1 MNMELKWYATVLRRY
16 WRILALG
23 TLLPGVAAV
32 VASLLLP
39 NTYEAQAQVV
49 LYRTSADV
57 TFDPRFQTVAE
68 DQSVNFN
75 NPQDPRRQTVA
86 ALAVSDAVL
95 AQTLDSL
102 PAAIKEEWS
111 LTALKNSLEV
121 SVIGNLFQLNAQ
133 AGSPE
138 TAATIANT
146 WAATVTQFTNDALRQ
161 QTTAEAMT
169 EQVQT
174 ALAEYEQAQTTLQ
187 TFLQS
192 NRLNQLELQIG
203 VKERAITDAQD
214 VFQSSAETEL
224 SANLA
229 AGERIPLLVNS
240 AEALRELL
248 AQSRPSEPVA
258 VATELTLLYLQAGAL
273 SAGVTLPGELQLTL
287 TPDSA
292 NPLTAASAIELL
304 DQLILALQSLQAR
317 LGVEVTGRSLALLAG
332 GDLEATL
339 AGPIQEAQAELNL
352 LQAELEMEQARQRE
366 LTTGRDLAWDDYLT
380 LRRKLA
386 EVAIVEQTAETEVV
400 MAAPAVAPEEPSG
413 PNLLLNT
420 AIALALGGT
429 ISLAA
434 VFLKAHLER
443 VTAGDTST

>member
-1 MNMELKWYATVLRRY
+1 MELTWYVTVLRRY
-16 WRILALG
+16 WRILVLG
-23 TLLPGVAAV
+23 ALLPAVAAV

-39 NTYEAQAQVV
+39 KSYEAQAQVV

-86 ALAVSDAVL
+86 ALAMSDAVL
-95 AQTLDSL
+95 AQTLASL
-102 PAAIKEEWS
+102 PADMQAGWS
-111 LTALKNSLEV
+111 LTALKNGLEV
-121 SVIGNLFQLNAQ
+121 SVVGNLFQLNVQ
-133 AGSPE
+133 ADSPE
-138 TAATIANT
+138 TAAAIANT
-146 WAATVTQFTNDALRQ
+146 WATTVTQFTNDALRQ
-161 QTTAEAMT
+161 QTTTEAMS
-169 EQVQT
+169 EQVQA
-174 ALAEYEQAQTTLQ
+174 ALADYEQAQTALQ

-203 VKERAITDAQD
+203 VKERAIADAQD

-229 AGERIPLLVNS
+229 ASEHIPLLIHS

-248 AQSRPSEPVA
+248 AQSRPGEPVA
-258 VATELTLLYLQAGAL
+258 AATELTLLYLQAGAL
-273 SAGVTLPGELQLTL
+273 SAGVTLPGELQLAL
-287 TPDSA
+287 TPNSADS
-292 NPLTAASAIELL
+292 LTAAEAIDLL

-317 LGVEVTGRSLALLAG
+317 LDEEVAGRSQALLAG

-339 AGPIQEAQAELNL
+339 AGPIQEAQAEINQ
-352 LQAELEMEQARQRE
+352 LQAELETEQARQRE
-366 LTTGRDLAWDDYLT
+366 LTTGRDLAWENYLT

-400 MAAPAVAPEEPSG
+400 LAAPAVAPEKPAG

-420 AIALALGGT
+420 AVALALGGMVT
-429 ISLAA
+429 LAA
-434 VFLKAHLER
+434 VFLKAHLDRAR
-443 VTAGDTST
+443 VDDH